1 MYLVLGAM
9 NEEIA
14 AYRDVFQVISEEDWN
29 GFPSYRMRYRSL
41 DLVVAKSGVGKV
53 LAAMVCQHLLEVY
66 TPQAVIF
73 TGIGGALNPSY
84 DIGDLVVSRDCMQHD
99 LDATALGI
107 PRGKVPFTSYHVLE
121 ADPCLRA
128 FMQGF
133 APSWGR
139 VWEGRVLTG
148 DQFVAGAQRGRMA
161 YLIEELEGDVVEM
174 EGASVGL
181 VCTVNR
187 TPFLLL
193 RIISDRADGNAP
205 SDFSAFLGRA
215 SSHLAEA
222 LVFLLDRLGERGE

>member
-14 AYRDVFQVISEEDWN
+14 AYRDVFQMVSEEEWN
-29 GFPSYRMRYRSL
+29 GFPSYRMRYRSI

-53 LAAMVCQHLLEVY
+53 LAAMVCQHLLDVHR
-66 TPQAVIF
+66 PKAVIF

-84 DIGDLVVSRDCMQHD
+84 DIGDLVISRDCMQHD

-107 PRGKVPFTSYHVLE
+107 PRGKVPFTPYHVLE
-121 ADPCLRA
+121 ADSRLRA

-133 APSWGR
+133 APPWGR
-139 VWEGRVLTG
+139 MWEGRVLTG
-148 DQFVAGAQRGRMA
+148 DQFVAGAQRARMP
-161 YLIEELEGDVVEM
+161 YLTEELEGDVVEM

-205 SDFSAFLGRA
+205 SDFAAFLDHA

-222 LVFLLDRLGERGE
+222 LLFLFDRVEEGAE